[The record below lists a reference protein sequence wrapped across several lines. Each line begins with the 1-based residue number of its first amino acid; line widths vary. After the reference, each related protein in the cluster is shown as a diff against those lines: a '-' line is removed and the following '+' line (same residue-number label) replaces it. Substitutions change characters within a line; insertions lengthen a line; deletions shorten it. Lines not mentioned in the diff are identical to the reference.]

1 MSAEGL
7 WTGTRARRAREGQ
20 RGTGRGR
27 EGSKGEGLEGQEA
40 GTRGRN
46 RRKESARA
54 REGLRRSQGQQQE
67 GRRQPCQDG
76 PGRAAGREPGGPGRT
91 RHSEGNS
98 PSLDS
103 TAPMASRAWS
113 ERSDGW
119 QLGWPRR
126 TGLGLAGLRRS
137 GRDAGRLGHL
147 RGLAALTAPPG
158 GACSGCRS
166 STGFQGSVDGGSGR
180 GDISRTAGAREPS
193 RQSLRRKCGRAE
205 VSRAVS
211 RQTDAPAKSILGQCS
226 GCPTSWP
233 LQLRQGTAPLKWA
246 RIRCSPASPRPEPR
260 EIIDGIDLP
269 TEPAMK
275 TQPLPLASR
284 DPAPP
289 SPPEPDSWSE
299 VSSPTDQQLPA
310 TRNSNSAG
318 SESAIRLPRLLWP

>member
-1 MSAEGL
+1 M
-7 WTGTRARRAREGQ
+7 
-20 RGTGRGR
+20 
-27 EGSKGEGLEGQEA
+27 
-40 GTRGRN
+40 
-46 RRKESARA
+46 
-54 REGLRRSQGQQQE
+54 
-67 GRRQPCQDG
+67 G
-76 PGRAAGREPGGPGRT
+76 PGEQPGGSREGPGRT

-193 RQSLRRKCGRAE
+193 RQSLRRKR
-205 VSRAVS
+205 
-211 RQTDAPAKSILGQCS
+211 APAKSILGQCS

-269 TEPAMK
+269 TEPAME

-299 VSSPTDQQLPA
+299 VSSLADQQLPA
-310 TRNSNSAG
+310 TRNSNSEG